1 MTENGEVNM
10 KKGVLVHPQEL
21 SVRWI
26 EQAVREGIDVLGLHP
41 VGGPKA
47 KDSCAA
53 LVQLL
58 DDPEFLRLVD
68 LAKEKGLTVE
78 YEIHAMGWL
87 LPREL
92 FKTHPEYFLMDEKGE
107 RNPANNFCVCNEEA
121 MEIVEKNAVELA
133 KKLHGSSHRFY
144 FWLDDTA
151 SLRCHCPKCEK
162 LSGSDQQ
169 LLVVNRL
176 AKALRKEFPDAQV
189 PYLAYYGTLEPPTQV
204 KPGEGVFLEY
214 APMAKYK
221 RPDSDCYR
229 TFVPMEQKY
238 LVPLMEM
245 FGRENTKV
253 LEYWIDNSMY
263 SNYTKP
269 PKILNVDPEQVKK
282 DIAYYKALGIEDI
295 TTFGCYLGQD
305 YEELYGEPDIRCYTQ
320 AF

>member
-1 MTENGEVNM
+1 M
-10 KKGVLVHPQEL
+10 KKGVLVHPHEL

-58 DDPEFLRLVD
+58 DDPAFIRLVD

-92 FKTHPEYFLMDEKGE
+92 FQTHPEYFLMDEKGE
-107 RNPANNFCVCNEEA
+107 RNPSNNFCVCNEEA
-121 MEIVEKNAVELA
+121 MEIVEQNAVALA
-133 KKLHGSSHRFY
+133 KKLHGSSQRFY

-151 SLRCHCPKCEK
+151 SLRCHCPKCAK

-169 LLVVNRL
+169 LIVVNRL

-189 PYLAYYGTLEPPTQV
+189 PYLAYYGTLEPPAQV
-204 KPGEGVFLEY
+204 APEEGVFLEY

-221 RPDSDCYR
+221 RPDSDGYR
-229 TFVPMEQKY
+229 TYVPMEQKY
-238 LVPLMEM
+238 LEPLMEL

-282 DIAYYKALGIEDI
+282 DIAFYKALGIEDI
-295 TTFGCYLGQD
+295 TTFACYLGAD
-305 YEELYGEPDIRCYTQ
+305 YEELYGEPEIRCYTQ

>member
-1 MTENGEVNM
+1 M
-10 KKGVLVHPQEL
+10 KKGVLVHPHEL
-21 SVRWI
+21 SIRWI
-26 EQAVREGIDVLGLHP
+26 EQAVREKVDVLGLHP
-41 VGGPKA
+41 VGGPAA

-58 DDPEFLRLVD
+58 DDPEFIRLVD
-68 LAKEKGLTVE
+68 LAKARGLTIE

-87 LPREL
+87 LPRAL
-92 FKTHPEYFLMDEKGE
+92 FNTHPEYFLMDEKGD
-107 RNPANNFCVCNEEA
+107 RNPSNNFCVSNEEA
-121 MEIVEKNAVELA
+121 MQIVEQNAVALA
-133 KKLHGSSHRFY
+133 KKLHGSSQRFY

-151 SLRCHCPKCEK
+151 SLRCHCPKCAK

-176 AKALRKEFPDAQV
+176 AKALREVFPEAQV

-221 RPDSDCYR
+221 RPDSEGYR
-229 TFVPMEQKY
+229 TYVPMEQKY
-238 LVPLMEM
+238 LVPLMEL

-269 PKILNVDPEQVKK
+269 PKILNVNPEQVKK
-282 DIAYYKALGIEDI
+282 DIAFYKALGIEDI
-295 TTFGCYLGQD
+295 TTFACYLGQD
-305 YEELYGEPDIRCYTQ
+305 YEELYGEPDIKCYTQ

>member
-1 MTENGEVNM
+1 M
-10 KKGVLVHPQEL
+10 KKGVLVHPHEL

-41 VGGPKA
+41 VGGPAA

-53 LVQLL
+53 LVRLL
-58 DDPEFLRLVD
+58 DDPEFIRLVD
-68 LAKEKGLTVE
+68 LAKSKGLTVE

-87 LPREL
+87 LPRNL
-92 FKTHPEYFLMDEKGE
+92 FETHPEYFLIDENGE
-107 RNPANNFCVCNEEA
+107 RNPARNFCVSNEEA
-121 MEIVEKNAVELA
+121 MQIVERNAVALA

-144 FWLDDTA
+144 LWLDDTN
-151 SLRCHCPKCEK
+151 SLRCHCPKCAK

-176 AKALRKEFPDAQV
+176 VKALRKEFPDAQV

-204 KPGEGVFLEY
+204 KPCEGVFLEY

-221 RPDSDCYR
+221 RPDSDGYR
-229 TFVPMEQKY
+229 TYVPMEQKY

-282 DIAYYKALGIEDI
+282 DIAFYKSLGIEDI
-295 TTFGCYLGQD
+295 TTFACYLGQD

-320 AF
+320 GF

>member
-1 MTENGEVNM
+1 M
-10 KKGVLVHPQEL
+10 KKGVLVHPHEL

-41 VGGPKA
+41 VGGPAA

-58 DDPEFLRLVD
+58 DDPEFIRLVD
-68 LAKEKGLTVE
+68 LAKSKGLTVE

-87 LPREL
+87 LPRNL
-92 FKTHPEYFLMDEKGE
+92 FETHPEYFLIDENGE
-107 RNPANNFCVCNEEA
+107 RNPARNFCVSNEEA
-121 MEIVEKNAVELA
+121 MQIVERNAVALA

-144 FWLDDTA
+144 LWLDDTN
-151 SLRCHCPKCEK
+151 SLRCHCPKCAK

-176 AKALRKEFPDAQV
+176 VKALRKEFPDAQV

-204 KPGEGVFLEY
+204 KPCEGVFLEY

-221 RPDSDCYR
+221 RPDSDGYR
-229 TFVPMEQKY
+229 TYVPMEQKY

-282 DIAYYKALGIEDI
+282 DIAFYKALGIEDI